1 MLTPG
6 ADEKNT
12 SSTIDVDGWIH
23 TGDVGLIDEC
33 GRLKIIDRVKVSAPS
48 IAQVCIGGRP
58 DSMGPQNIM
67 KLAQGEYVA
76 LENIE
81 NVYSSCPL
89 VAQAF
94 VYGDSLQSYLLAVI
108 VPDPVLL
115 SNLLAKLG
123 RNVSADDLT
132 ALEEAV
138 GDPKVNAAVL
148 SEITKTAEENQ
159 LKGYVLLFLDW
170 ISILTPNFAL
180 SFEMVKRIHL
190 TMEPFSVEN
199 GCLTPTFKIK
209 RYAKLLASTMDSTDP
224 LPQERDVCEVQASA
238 RRPLRVPSPDHICEA
253 LRCHD
258 IVYLSSISL
267 VIYRVFRCLR
277 KHAAS

>member
-1 MLTPG
+1 M
-6 ADEKNT
+6 
-12 SSTIDVDGWIH
+12 
-23 TGDVGLIDEC
+23 
-33 GRLKIIDRVKVSAPS
+33 
-48 IAQVCIGGRP
+48 
-58 DSMGPQNIM
+58 
-67 KLAQGEYVA
+67 
-76 LENIE
+76 
-81 NVYSSCPL
+81 
-89 VAQAF
+89 
-94 VYGDSLQSYLLAVI
+94 
-108 VPDPVLL
+108 
-115 SNLLAKLG
+115 
-123 RNVSADDLT
+123 
-132 ALEEAV
+132 
-138 GDPKVNAAVL
+138 
-148 SEITKTAEENQ
+148 
-159 LKGYVLLFLDW
+159 LFLDW

-238 RRPLRVPSPDHICEA
+238 RRPLRVPSADYVCEA
-253 LRCHD
+253 LRCHG